1 MHKARLADGRE
12 VAVKVQYV
20 GLETAVNADFTT
32 LSLLAQAAARFFPG
46 SFDFG
51 CAPES
56 SLRSC
61 ACTLGVHL
69 RTLSEAVASPPVRS
83 CVEPRH
89 PKLSIITDIATLSST
104 K

>member
-1 MHKARLADGRE
+1 MREGIRQLQVHKARLADGRE

-51 CAPES
+51 CAPRNS
-56 SLRSC
+56 QRSC
-61 ACTLGVHL
+61 S
-69 RTLSEAVASPPVRS
+69 LSP
-83 CVEPRH
+83 C
-89 PKLSIITDIATLSST
+89 LDGC
-104 K
+104 